1 MEKKDFYR
9 TFSQEKKD
17 EVLAIALSH
26 MEHDRFVQGS
36 WIDRRDNTEG
46 LFRGCFFGC
55 MTQTDVKTLTEAN
68 KILEIPLW
76 LICVSEKIFEGLP
89 VSAAVKFPYD
99 LIEAIKP
106 EHDSEI
112 SWKSWNIS
120 LLTDQLRFVKEGSQ
134 QHMAILSC
142 VDLFKMDEI
151 SKSAAGSAAE
161 AWERSAAE
169 SAARSAVWSAWSA
182 AESAE
187 SAVWSA
193 RSAVGSARSAVGSA
207 ESAVW
212 SAESAE
218 SAARSAWSAAW
229 SAARSAKS
237 ADSADSADSAESE
250 HYVWMRDTLINILKS
265 A

>member
-36 WIDRRDNTEG
+36 WINSRDNTEG

-55 MTQTDVKTLTEAN
+55 MTQTAVNTLTEAN

-76 LICVSEKIFEGLP
+76 LIHVSEKIFEGLP
-89 VSAAVKFPYD
+89 VSEAVKFPYD

-106 EHDSEI
+106 EHDSEV

-151 SKSAAGSAAE
+151 SKSAAGSAAGSAAK

-187 SAVWSA
+187 Y
-193 RSAVGSARSAVGSA
+193 
-207 ESAVW
+207 AVW
-212 SAESAE
+212 SAEFAIWSAD
-218 SAARSAWSAAW
+218 SAWCAARSAE
-229 SAARSAKS
+229 
-237 ADSADSADSAESE
+237 SAESE